1 MSGRI
6 FKDDSAML
14 ARIAELEAKLE
25 KANAPKALKF
35 KVSPKGAVSAY
46 GLQRFP
52 VTLYKGQWEQ
62 LLAQAEAL
70 KSFIDAN
77 KSSLKEKE

>member
-6 FKDDSAML
+6 FKDDSAYL
-14 ARIAELEAKLE
+14 ARIAELEAQVA

-35 KVSPKGAVSAY
+35 KVSPKGAVSVY
-46 GLQRFP
+46 GMQRFP
-52 VTLYKGQWEQ
+52 VTLYKGQWAQ

-70 KSFIDAN
+70 QSFIEAN
-77 KSSLKEKE
+77 KSMLREKE

>member
-1 MSGRI
+1 MTGRV

-14 ARIAELEAKLE
+14 ARIAELEAQVAAAK
-25 KANAPKALKF
+25 APKALKF

-62 LLAQAEAL
+62 LMAQAEAL
-70 KSFIDAN
+70 KQFIEVN
-77 KSSLKEKE
+77 KASLRDKD